1 MMKRLLLAS
10 VSAAFLLGSACTG
23 TNIIVASP
31 RPADQRTPAPQAVD
45 PAASDGFA
53 FIAQPHFQ
61 YIFAPQDVISGDV
74 APPPTD
80 VQTAT
85 RQLAADIRIGPRL
98 KITVL
103 PSTTGTVALAFD
115 EISTE
120 KQQWGGVMIPEQR
133 KMFGRFASDPSLGD
147 WLIVLDDVIVSDGLD
162 PIPLTAYRW
171 PRSAVEAYAACGI
184 PPQFVI
190 DDCTHAFYEASD
202 IMLVIRGGGG
212 GAGQ

>member
-1 MMKRLLLAS
+1 MLAS
-10 VSAAFLLGSACTG
+10 VSAALLLGSACTG
-23 TNIIVASP
+23 TKIIVVSPKPLDQATP
-31 RPADQRTPAPQAVD
+31 RPQASG
-45 PAASDGFA
+45 PGESDGFA

-61 YIFAPQDVISGDV
+61 YIFAPRDVIAGDV

-85 RQLAADIRIGPRL
+85 RELAAQVVIGPRL

-103 PSTTGTVALAFD
+103 PSSAGTVALAF
-115 EISTE
+115 EETSTE

-133 KMFGRFASDPSLGD
+133 KLFARFAADTSLGD
-147 WLIVLDDVIVSDGLD
+147 WLIVLDDVIVSGGLD

-171 PRSAVEAYAACGI
+171 PRSAVEAYASCGI

-190 DDCTHAFYEASD
+190 DACTHAFYSASD
-202 IMLVIRGGGG
+202 IMLVQRGRGGPS
-212 GAGQ
+212 AGQ